1 MAAPFPPI
9 PPITMPAPSR
19 PPPLWRINALH
30 RAPATTRTAI
40 PGRMCRAARR
50 RRRCGCA
57 HGPTSFIFGTARCHL
72 DPVTYTVPDYFDVLK
87 TTATT
92 ASGHP
97 KDKFHFTYPTDQWIA
112 LSQSGVTAGYGLQFS
127 VISSTPPRNIV
138 VAYVDPGAS
147 SPADA
152 AGIARGWKVLTVDGV
167 DIDDGTQSGV
177 DTLNAGLSPA
187 AVGEQHSFSFRDL
200 AGNTHSVSM
209 TTANVTSTPVQHVQT
224 ISTVS
229 GPVGYMLFNDHIA
242 TAESELV
249 DAIQTLKNDGIQDL
263 ILDIRYNGG
272 GYLAI
277 ASELAYMIA
286 GPASNGKTFELT
298 QFNDQHPTT
307 DPVTGKT
314 IEPVPFLNTSQDF
327 SVPSGQSL
335 PSLSLTRV
343 FVLTGPDTC
352 SASEAIIN
360 SLRGINV
367 QVIQIGSTTCG
378 KPYGF
383 YPADNCGTTYF
394 SIQFRGVNDQGF
406 GDYPDGF
413 TPANS
418 TTAASV
424 SLPGCSVADDF
435 THALG
440 DENEGRLAQ
449 ALNYRLTSSCSVP
462 ASGVTRPQIQS
473 VRAADLSAVDGRIRK
488 SPWHE
493 NRILR
498 PVR

>member
-1 MAAPFPPI
+1 
-9 PPITMPAPSR
+9 
-19 PPPLWRINALH
+19 
-30 RAPATTRTAI
+30 
-40 PGRMCRAARR
+40 
-50 RRRCGCA
+50 
-57 HGPTSFIFGTARCHL
+57 
-72 DPVTYTVPDYFDVLK
+72 
-87 TTATT
+87 
-92 ASGHP
+92 
-97 KDKFHFTYPTDQWIA
+97 
-112 LSQSGVTAGYGLQFS
+112 
-127 VISSTPPRNIV
+127 
-138 VAYVDPGAS
+138 
-147 SPADA
+147 
-152 AGIARGWKVLTVDGV
+152 
-167 DIDDGTQSGV
+167 
-177 DTLNAGLSPA
+177 
-187 AVGEQHSFSFRDL
+187 
-200 AGNTHSVSM
+200 
-209 TTANVTSTPVQHVQT
+209 
-224 ISTVS
+224 VS

-277 ASELAYMIA
+277 ASELAYMVA

-493 NRILR
+493 NRNLR